1 MRFNEVI
8 EQLKKKYI
16 KQHINLNIKGNLR
29 ILLLNAPCNGFGDIV
44 FAMKLASYIKKWYDI
59 TPMIAST
66 QTHYFLDLGEKEE
79 NLIKMTTNT
88 SAQCRRFARLKLP
101 FNIPKFDVI
110 LVAPMQ
116 ADYNP
121 NIKDIQ
127 SILPYANKLNTLFFS
142 EYNDDLNK
150 GFDFNMGLGDG
161 RDGILLDSFVDEA
174 PVNTVEEMRL
184 KPGAYAVIYIAELDT
199 SYKCMNMFIEMVVK
213 KYSHL
218 PLLEIVI
225 PNWVVITNKIVD
237 KCKPYF
243 DEINVETERKID
255 VFYLKLSG
263 KNVLTFRQDIFPLK
277 YKDMSA
283 LYKYSVRDI
292 LLTGDQSI
300 SDVIGCCWENKLPFY
315 QVVPWKKDFSKKLAQ
330 LLPQKFIKS
339 IKTSC
344 GSLDAIHYHPDFKHF
359 VETQNFS
366 NNGKIKLDA
375 LLSLIYKYKNE

>member
-1 MRFNEVI
+1 MKFNEVVHR
-8 EQLKKKYI
+8 LKQKYI
-16 KQHINLNIKGNLR
+16 DQKINRDVHDLR

-79 NLIKMTTNT
+79 NMIRMTTSKNT
-88 SAQCRRFARLKLP
+88 QCRRFARLTLP
-101 FNIPKFDVI
+101 DNLPTFDVI

-116 ADYNP
+116 ADYGP
-121 NIKDIQ
+121 DIKDVQ
-127 SILPYANKLNTLFFS
+127 AILPYANTLNTLFFS
-142 EYNDDLNK
+142 EYNDDLGK
-150 GFDFNMGLGDG
+150 GFDFNMGLGNG
-161 RDGILLDSFVDEA
+161 RDGMLLDSFVKEA
-174 PVNTVEEMRL
+174 PIETIENMRL
-184 KPGAYAVIYIAELDT
+184 KPGTYAVIYIANLDT

-218 PLLEIVI
+218 PLFEIVL
-225 PNWVVITNKIVD
+225 PNWVNIDAKLVD
-237 KCKPYF
+237 KLKPYF
-243 DEINVETERKID
+243 SQITVETKPKIT
-255 VFYLKLSG
+255 VYYRSLPE
-263 KNVLTFRQDIFPLK
+263 KNLLTFRQDIFPLK

-300 SDVIGCCWENKLPFY
+300 SDVIGCCWEDKLPFY

-339 IKTSC
+339 SRTAC
-344 GSLDAIHYHPDFKHF
+344 GSLDAIHYQPDFKKF

-366 NNGKIKLDA
+366 NHGKIKLDA
-375 LLSLIYKYKNE
+375 LLSLIHKYKNE

>member
-1 MRFNEVI
+1 MRFNEVVHR
-8 EQLKKKYI
+8 LKQKYI
-16 KQHINLNIKGNLR
+16 DQKITRNFNNDLR

-79 NLIKMTTNT
+79 NMIKMTT
-88 SAQCRRFARLKLP
+88 SKSSQCRRFARLTLP
-101 FNIPKFDVI
+101 DNLPTFDVI

-121 NIKDIQ
+121 DIKDIQ
-127 SILPYANKLNTLFFS
+127 SILPYANTLNTLFFS
-142 EYNDDLNK
+142 EYNDDIDK
-150 GFDFNMGLGDG
+150 GFDFNMGIGNG
-161 RDGILLDSFVDEA
+161 RDGMLLDSFVDEA
-174 PVNTVEEMRL
+174 PIETIENMRL
-184 KPGAYAVIYIAELDT
+184 KPGTYAVIYIAELDT

-218 PLLEIVI
+218 PLFEIII
-225 PNWVVITNKIVD
+225 PNWVNIDDKLVD
-237 KCKPYF
+237 KLKPYF
-243 DEINVETERKID
+243 SEIAVETSTRIT
-255 VFYLKLSG
+255 VFYKSFPE
-263 KNVLTFRQDIFPLK
+263 KNLLTFRQDIFPLK
-277 YKDMSA
+277 YKDISA

-300 SDVIGCCWENKLPFY
+300 SDVIGCCWEDKLPFY
-315 QVVPWKKDFSKKLAQ
+315 QIVPWKKDFSKKLAQ

-339 IKTSC
+339 IKTAC

-366 NNGKIKLDA
+366 KNGKNKLDA
-375 LLSLIYKYKNE
+375 LLSLIHKYKNE